1 MVYNVKIGKDRLK
14 FLESIDS
21 KNLTVSMGSGII
33 KMIQKAETKRKE
45 SKDEILTF
53 LAKLKYSIKSGSVK
67 LNFQK
72 ERNVDHGRNKKY
84 TNRYTIGL
92 LFPDE
97 DEIEALKRE
106 LSHLMVEEYIETV
119 KDTRFP
125 ERSEMRVF
133 GKQYFGDDVYIKLRV
148 ELMSIA
154 HSTGDNFIL
163 VMSFHFSEWDFKE
176 VDFPFRKN
184 RGELNEYNN

>member
-1 MVYNVKIGKDRLK
+1 
-14 FLESIDS
+14 
-21 KNLTVSMGSGII
+21 MGSGII

-72 ERNVDHGRNKKY
+72 ERNVDQGRNKKY

-106 LSHLMVEEYIETV
+106 LSHLTVEEYLETV

-184 RGELNEYNN
+184 RGELNEYNK